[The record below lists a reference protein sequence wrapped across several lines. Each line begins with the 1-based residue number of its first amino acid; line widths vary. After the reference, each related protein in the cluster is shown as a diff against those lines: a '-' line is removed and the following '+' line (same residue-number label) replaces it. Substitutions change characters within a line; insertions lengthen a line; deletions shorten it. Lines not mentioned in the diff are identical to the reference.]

1 MINTAGAYLLIIVY
15 ASFNA
20 GGLTVHEVSNF
31 ETCQAALTQLGPI
44 PQVRGY
50 CIAVTLED

>member
-15 ASFNA
+15 TSFNA
-20 GGLTVHEVSNF
+20 GGLAVHEVNNF
-31 ETCQAALTQLGPI
+31 ETCQAALTQLDPI
-44 PQVRGY
+44 SHVYGY